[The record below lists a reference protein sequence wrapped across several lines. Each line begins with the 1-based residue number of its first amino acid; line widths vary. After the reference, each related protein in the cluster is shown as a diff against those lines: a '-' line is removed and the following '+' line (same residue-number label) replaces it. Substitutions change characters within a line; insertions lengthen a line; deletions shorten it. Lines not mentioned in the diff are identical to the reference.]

1 LTPDQARELAL
12 ARERAGRLRP
22 DLVSWSRA
30 FRFEAASH
38 LDFSRFPFQ
47 LELYEA
53 FADRSLR
60 AVDVMKSAQCGVSAA
75 AVSLALYAADI
86 WGADVLYVLPTGDD
100 AEDFSDTRVRTAISD
115 SGYLR
120 SRVVTTDNKGLKRI
134 GEAFIY
140 FRGSLSERKAL
151 SIPADVLILDE
162 YDRLDQA
169 NIPRFRRRLAAP
181 GSLKL
186 ERRFSNPSYPEDGI
200 HRLFL
205 ASDQRRWLVRC
216 GYCLTEA
223 PIGWDEDGSHPVDEE
238 RAARVCARCRRGLSA
253 ATIAGGR
260 WVAQRPGAAGRGYHI
275 SRLIVPDERI
285 DELIGNRRQSDESA
299 IQTHH
304 NFDLGLPYAPRG
316 GSLSREA
323 VLACRRGYEP
333 PDSFGGG
340 QWVTA
345 GVDVGRVLHVRI
357 SRWLSNG
364 KAVPLYLG
372 TVGGFE
378 DLARLMEAYSVNLAA
393 VDERPEERS
402 AREFMRA
409 HTGRVLLVRWSGD
422 EQRDEISIDSDRGLL
437 VARRTAAC
445 DRLVQAFEA
454 QRRLLPERLPDGYL
468 SQLTAPHRVT
478 EENAR
483 GQKVAR
489 YVCERANDYF
499 FAEVHDLL
507 AREAR
512 SGPPVLLS
520 GPAPPTLRELIRR
533 KNWGPWA

>member
-1 LTPDQARELAL
+1 MTPDQARELAL
-12 ARERAGRLRP
+12 ARERAGRLGP
-22 DLVSWSRA
+22 DLLSWSRA
-30 FRFEAASH
+30 FRFEAGSH

-53 FADRSLR
+53 FADRSLHT
-60 AVDVMKSAQCGVSAA
+60 VDVMKSAQCGVSAA
-75 AVSLALYAADI
+75 AVSLGIYAADV
-86 WGADVLYVLPTGDD
+86 WGASVLYVLPTGDD

-120 SRVVTTDNKGLKRI
+120 SRVASTDNKGLKRI
-134 GEAFIY
+134 GEAFVY

-162 YDRLDQA
+162 YDRLDQD

-200 HRLFL
+200 HRSYLGT
-205 ASDQRRWLVRC
+205 DQRRWLVRC

-223 PIGWDEDGSHPVDEE
+223 PIGWDEDGAHPIDEE
-238 RAARVCARCRRGLSA
+238 RAARVCRRCGRGLSA

-260 WVAQRPGAAGRGYHI
+260 WVAQRPGAARRGYHI

-285 DELIGNRRQSDESA
+285 EELIGNRRLSDESS

-316 GSLSREA
+316 GSLARET

-333 PDSFGGG
+333 PPSYDGG

-357 SRWLSNG
+357 SRWLSSG
-364 KAVPLYLG
+364 RAVPLHLG
-372 TVGGFE
+372 IVGEFE
-378 DLARLMEAYSVNLAA
+378 DLARLMDAYSVNLAA
-393 VDERPEERS
+393 IDERPEERK
-402 AREFMRA
+402 AREFMAARP
-409 HTGRVLLVRWSGD
+409 GRVLLVRWSGD
-422 EQRDEISIDSDRGLL
+422 EQREELSIDTDRGLL

-454 QRRLLPERLPDGYL
+454 QRRLLPEHLPDGYL
-468 SQLTAPHRVT
+468 SQLTAPHRVA

-489 YVCERANDYF
+489 YVSERANDYF
-499 FAEVHDLL
+499 FAEVYDLL

-520 GPAPPTLRELIRR
+520 GPAPPTVRELIRR
-533 KNWGPWA
+533 KNWGAWA